1 MLQAIPFPER
11 LPMLLLL
18 RTRESD
24 QSTKPEDWNDLFMSL
39 ANVYRDYSITA
50 VNAVSGA
57 TAYAESTVKART
69 GKYACAVSAALT
81 VCTYYVN
88 TGGLSSLAS
97 DYDELWPLIDAAVDK
112 ENNGIIYGSTK
123 KRGGRAGG
131 ENILCKTR

>member
-1 MLQAIPFPER
+1 
-11 LPMLLLL
+11 
-18 RTRESD
+18 
-24 QSTKPEDWNDLFMSL
+24 MSL

-88 TGGLSSLAS
+88 TGDLSSLAS
-97 DYDELWPLIDAAVDK
+97 DYDELWPLIDATVDK

-123 KRGGRAGG
+123 KGAAGPAV
-131 ENILCKTR
+131 KTFCAKGFLGFVQECHRLWQYGDNARQLQ